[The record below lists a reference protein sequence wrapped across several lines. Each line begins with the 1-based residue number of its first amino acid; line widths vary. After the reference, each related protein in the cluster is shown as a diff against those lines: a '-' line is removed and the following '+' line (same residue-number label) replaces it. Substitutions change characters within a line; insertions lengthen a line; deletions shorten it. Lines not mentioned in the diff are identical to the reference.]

1 MFWFYFLFFFLAYN
15 FLEKKE
21 LFHLGKISVHL
32 QAKREVELVFVT
44 KCQIVGDR
52 TVIFSN
58 LLTRWS
64 GGHFPPHGLKAWGRE
79 GEHSVGQW

>member
-1 MFWFYFLFFFLAYN
+1 MFWFGFLFFFLVYN
-15 FLEKKE
+15 FLEQGE

-32 QAKREVELVFVT
+32 QVKKEVELVFVA

-58 LLTRWS
+58 LLTLWS
-64 GGHFPPHGLKAWGRE
+64 GGLKAWGRE

>member
-1 MFWFYFLFFFLAYN
+1 MVWFSFFLVYN
-15 FLEKKE
+15 FLEQEE

-32 QAKREVELVFVT
+32 QAKKEVELVFVA
-44 KCQIVGDR
+44 KCQIVGDG

-58 LLTRWS
+58 LLTLWS
-64 GGHFPPHGLKAWGRE
+64 GGLKAWGRE